1 MNALKLNRLDNS
13 LFKFSDVA
21 DSANTIVRACSADNS
36 VSRTLNRAKLVAS
49 CRLATVEYFGK
60 QANANPTN
68 IEKYNSKLGDNYTNF
83 QKGTWQDT
91 ILFCAA
97 MANKSIGKEPYT
109 TIEEVRRDRSLY
121 TNSVFYATLQSI
133 AEEVIQPLYPAVM
146 DVATDRLID
155 WRDVGFGESKIIDIK
170 SNDFFVFDDDSWGAV
185 SSKPYQ
191 YLYKAQV
198 ALTPRPY
205 TARTKIKWYTDVVG
219 GEAGSYFA
227 ALALGARNKMY
238 AMTLEKFKAAVANTK
253 YVPTGLTLDSY
264 SADNWNTAIMQT
276 AAINGVPRTQLMALG
291 TLSALSNVLP
301 TVGTPAAA
309 AGIQGQIG
317 VEWVRNGFLGNVAGV
332 DLIEAGLAL
341 VPGTQNYQPKF
352 ISLDDSDQ
360 ENIYIF
366 AKNGYAPMA
375 GAIAEG
381 SPITIT
387 YTPEKTADMS
397 IDISMTLVCDIQP
410 VFSSKVFKI
419 QV

>member
-1 MNALKLNRLDNS
+1 
-13 LFKFSDVA
+13 
-21 DSANTIVRACSADNS
+21 
-36 VSRTLNRAKLVAS
+36 
-49 CRLATVEYFGK
+49 
-60 QANANPTN
+60 
-68 IEKYNSKLGDNYTNF
+68 
-83 QKGTWQDT
+83 
-91 ILFCAA
+91 
-97 MANKSIGKEPYT
+97 
-109 TIEEVRRDRSLY
+109 
-121 TNSVFYATLQSI
+121 
-133 AEEVIQPLYPAVM
+133 
-146 DVATDRLID
+146 
-155 WRDVGFGESKIIDIK
+155 
-170 SNDFFVFDDDSWGAV
+170 
-185 SSKPYQ
+185 
-191 YLYKAQV
+191 
-198 ALTPRPY
+198 
-205 TARTKIKWYTDVVG
+205 
-219 GEAGSYFA
+219 
-227 ALALGARNKMY
+227 MY